1 MKPVNR
7 ISQIDVVV
15 EQIKN
20 FLLSDQIEVG
30 DKLPTE
36 KEFCTTLQVGRSTI
50 REAIRALQVMGY
62 VKIHPGRGAFLEAKN
77 LDDATP
83 SIVSWLESNKVQVED
98 IVEVRIG
105 LEMLAAKLA
114 SERATAENF
123 DALDKIRLAFEDA
136 LANLEYDKLGD
147 LDEEYHQ
154 TLVDASKNNLL
165 SVLNKV
171 VSVAFTEFRK
181 NSFRIK
187 EHAANAIIPHRDIVN
202 ALRLRDADL
211 AQAFVRRHL
220 EKIREDRENTVKRRE
235 SARILPEVLQS
246 GD

>member
-1 MKPVNR
+1 MKPVTR
-7 ISQIDVVV
+7 VSQTDVAVD
-15 EQIKN
+15 QIKY
-20 FLLSDQIEVG
+20 FLLSDRIEVG

-36 KEFCTTLQVGRSTI
+36 KEFCETLCVGRSTV

-62 VKIHPGRGAFLEAKN
+62 VKIYPGRGAFLETKN

-83 SIVSWLESNKVQVED
+83 PIVSWLESNKVQVED

-105 LEMLAAKLA
+105 LETLAAKLA
-114 SERATAENF
+114 SERATAEDF
-123 DALDKIRLAFEDA
+123 IALDKVRLAFEEA
-136 LANLEYDKLGD
+136 LVNSEYDRLGE
-147 LDEEYHQ
+147 LDEKYHQ

-165 SVLNKV
+165 AVLNKV
-171 VSVAFTEFRK
+171 VSVAFLEFRK

-187 EHAANAIIPHRDIVN
+187 EHGANAVIPHRDILN

-211 AQAFVRRHL
+211 AQVFVRRHL

-235 SARILPEVLQS
+235 SARILPRE
-246 GD
+246 